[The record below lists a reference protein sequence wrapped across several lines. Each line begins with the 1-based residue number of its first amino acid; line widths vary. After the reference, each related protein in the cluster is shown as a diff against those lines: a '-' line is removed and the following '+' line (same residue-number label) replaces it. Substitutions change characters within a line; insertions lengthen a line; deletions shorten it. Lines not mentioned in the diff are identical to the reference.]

1 MGLKKI
7 LVTGGAGF
15 IGYNLVKKLHEQGHK
30 VIVID
35 DYSTG
40 TQNNHVDGVIY
51 KEMDIEQIEYING
64 KNIDLCYHLA
74 AQSRV
79 QPSFDDPTECFRV
92 NVLGTQKVME
102 WAHHNDVEVV
112 YAGSSSK
119 HHDPSDSPYAMFKY
133 LGEEV
138 CKLYKKT
145 YHVGVQIARFYNV
158 YGPGE
163 SLDEKNGNVI
173 GIWRSKIQKDPE
185 WAILQ
190 IVGDGE
196 QRRDFTHVDDVVD
209 GLIKIAE
216 TPILHEDAWE
226 LGTGVNY
233 SINELSDMFIE
244 KYPSIQFEYIEE
256 QKGNYRETLNTNK
269 DAKDLLGWNPQ
280 DKLKDYISS
289 L

>member
-1 MGLKKI
+1 MKI

-15 IGYNLVKKLHEQGHK
+15 IGTNLIKKLLSEGHD
-30 VIVID
+30 VHSLD
-35 DYSTG
+35 NYDTG
-40 TQNNHVDGVIY
+40 FENNHQPNCNYISS
-51 KEMDIEQIEYING
+51 DIEQIEYFEG
-64 KNIDLCYHLA
+64 KDFDLVYHLA

-79 QPSFDDPTECFRV
+79 QPSFDDPTQCFRV
-92 NVLGTQKVME
+92 NVKGTESVME
-102 WAHHNDVEVV
+102 WARHNNIKVV

-119 HHDPSDSPYAMFKY
+119 HHDPTDSPYSMYKY

-138 CKLYKKT
+138 CKLYRKSFD
-145 YHVGVQIARFYNV
+145 VDVRIARFYNV
-158 YGPGE
+158 YGPSE

-173 GIWRSKIQKDPE
+173 GIWRSKIEKDPE

-196 QRRDFTHVDDVVD
+196 QRRDFTHVDDIVD
-209 GLIKIAE
+209 GLIKISE
-216 TPILHEDAWE
+216 TEDIHEDAWE

-269 DAKDLLGWNPQ
+269 DAIDRLGWNPQ

>member
-30 VIVID
+30 AIVID

-40 TQNNHVDGVIY
+40 TQNNQIDGVIY
-51 KEMDIEQIEYING
+51 KEMDIEQIEYIKG
-64 KNIDLCYHLA
+64 DSIDLCYHLA

-102 WAHHNDVEVV
+102 WAHHNDIEVV

-145 YHVGVQIARFYNV
+145 YQVGVQIARFYNV

>member
-1 MGLKKI
+1 MKI

-15 IGYNLVKKLHEQGHK
+15 IGTNLIKRLLSEGHN
-30 VIVID
+30 VHSLD
-35 DYSTG
+35 NYDSG
-40 TQNNHVDGVIY
+40 LEDNHQPKCNYISA
-51 KEMDIEQIEYING
+51 DIEQLEYYKG
-64 KNIDLCYHLA
+64 DGFDLCYHLA

-79 QPSFDDPTECFRV
+79 QPSFDEPTESFRV
-92 NVLGTQKVME
+92 NVRGTEAVME
-102 WAHHNDVEVV
+102 WARHNNVKVV

-119 HHDPSDSPYAMFKY
+119 HHDPTDSPYAMYKY

-138 CKLYKKT
+138 CKLYRNSFD
-145 YHVGVQIARFYNV
+145 VNVRICRFYNV

-173 GIWRSKIQKDPE
+173 GIWRSKIEKDPE

-196 QRRDFTHVDDVVD
+196 QRRDFTHVDDIVD
-209 GLIKIAE
+209 GLIKISE
-216 TPILHEDAWE
+216 TEDIHEDAWE

-233 SINELSDMFIE
+233 SINELSDMFTE
-244 KYPSIQFEYIEE
+244 KYPSIQFEYIQE

-269 DAKDLLGWNPQ
+269 DAIDSLGWKPQ
-280 DKLKDYISS
+280 DKLEDYIKS

>member
-1 MGLKKI
+1 MKI

-15 IGYNLVKKLHEQGHK
+15 IGTNLIKKLLSEGHD
-30 VIVID
+30 VHSLD
-35 DYSTG
+35 NYDTG
-40 TQNNHVDGVIY
+40 FENNHQPNCNYISS
-51 KEMDIEQIEYING
+51 DIEQIEYFEG
-64 KNIDLCYHLA
+64 KDFDLVYHLA

-79 QPSFDDPTECFRV
+79 QPSFDDPTQCFRV
-92 NVLGTQKVME
+92 NVKGTESVME
-102 WAHHNDVEVV
+102 WARHNNIKVV

-119 HHDPSDSPYAMFKY
+119 HHDPTDSPYSMYKY

-138 CKLYKKT
+138 CKLYRKSFD
-145 YHVGVQIARFYNV
+145 VDVRIARFYNV
-158 YGPGE
+158 YGPSE

-173 GIWRSKIQKDPE
+173 GIWRSKIEKDPE

-196 QRRDFTHVDDVVD
+196 QRRDFTHVDDIVD
-209 GLIKIAE
+209 GLIKISE
-216 TPILHEDAWE
+216 TEDIHEDAWE

-269 DAKDLLGWNPQ
+269 DAIDRLGWDPQ
-280 DKLKDYISS
+280 DKLKDYIKS

>member
-40 TQNNHVDGVIY
+40 TQNNQIDGVIY
-51 KEMDIEQIEYING
+51 KEMDIEQIEYIKG
-64 KNIDLCYHLA
+64 DSIDLCYHLA

-102 WAHHNDVEVV
+102 WAHHNDIEVV

-145 YHVGVQIARFYNV
+145 YQVGVQIARFYNV
-158 YGPGE
+158 YGPG
-163 SLDEKNGNVI
+163 
-173 GIWRSKIQKDPE
+173 
-185 WAILQ
+185 
-190 IVGDGE
+190 
-196 QRRDFTHVDDVVD
+196 
-209 GLIKIAE
+209 
-216 TPILHEDAWE
+216 
-226 LGTGVNY
+226 
-233 SINELSDMFIE
+233 
-244 KYPSIQFEYIEE
+244 
-256 QKGNYRETLNTNK
+256 
-269 DAKDLLGWNPQ
+269 
-280 DKLKDYISS
+280 
-289 L
+289 